1 MRIVLK
7 RTTFNPEDT
16 EGVFVVDDTLNLFCL
31 EPTDRHLTSDMD
43 LDAIAAVKIPNK
55 TAIPLGQY
63 QVIIT
68 DSPHFGRPMPLLV
81 NVPGFMGGRIH
92 WGNTD
97 KDTDGCILL
106 GQAIARED
114 FLASS
119 KAAFDIFFPK
129 LQAAIDSGEGCI
141 LTITS

>member
-7 RTTFNPEDT
+7 RNTFNPEDT
-16 EGVFVVDDTLNLFCL
+16 EGIFVVDDTLNFFSL
-31 EPTDRHLTSDMD
+31 EPTDRHLTSDMT
-43 LDAIAAVKIPNK
+43 LEQITAVKVQDK
-55 TAIPLGQY
+55 TAIPYGQY

-81 NVPGFMGGRIH
+81 NVPGFEGVRIH

-97 KDTDGCILL
+97 HDTDGCILL
-106 GQAIARED
+106 GESIVRED

-119 KAAFDIFFPK
+119 RIVFDLFFPK
-129 LQAAIDSGEGCI
+129 LQAAIDSGEGCLI
-141 LTITS
+141 TIIS